1 MEQVLY
7 TLDVAQY
14 AIGARAT
21 ANFYRAI
28 NKALQ
33 KREPELFLELS
44 GSESAWLAPPSWQR
58 PQRSP
63 ACGAPP
69 V

>member
-14 AIGARAT
+14 AIGARVT

-44 GSESAWLAPPSWQR
+44 GSARLATPPQLHR
-58 PQRSP
+58 PALPCLRQP
-63 ACGAPP
+63 LPY
-69 V
+69 